1 MFPSENKC
9 GHIFL
14 ISCTRVPLSKTVTP
28 RGEIIRGMRATAPS
42 I

>member
-1 MFPSENKC
+1 MSPSENKC

-28 RGEIIRGMRATAPS
+28 RPEIIRVMLATTPS

>member
-9 GHIFL
+9 AHIFL

>member
-9 GHIFL
+9 GRIFL
-14 ISCTRVPLSKTVTP
+14 ISCTRVSLSKTVTP
-28 RGEIIRGMRATAPS
+28 RREIMRVMRDTAPS